1 VSHLGAL
8 YRRKIPE
15 PLREPL
21 WHIRRLFR
29 SCVAGPAAER
39 RRHWAYVRRRIG
51 WYRQVVR
58 VDGMALRVDLR
69 DEGVGVP
76 LYVRRAYEPR
86 ESAFVRRVL
95 RPGMTVVDVGA
106 NLGYYALLAG
116 RAVGPTGRVLAIEPD
131 PQNFELLAENLRANR
146 AGNVSPVNVALGAA
160 PGTAL
165 LHRSPDNFGDHRL
178 FGDGTRPTVP
188 VPVVVFDELVDRLG
202 FLDLVKID
210 VQGYEHHVARGM
222 TRTLARGGVG
232 TVLAEFWP
240 HGIARAGGDPG
251 QFVAVFERAGY
262 RPSVL
267 RDDLGLEPVSYAELD
282 HRLPAFDPDAPDGSY
297 LNLIFTRPGA

>member
-1 VSHLGAL
+1 
-8 YRRKIPE
+8 
-15 PLREPL
+15 
-21 WHIRRLFR
+21 
-29 SCVAGPAAER
+29 VAGPAAER